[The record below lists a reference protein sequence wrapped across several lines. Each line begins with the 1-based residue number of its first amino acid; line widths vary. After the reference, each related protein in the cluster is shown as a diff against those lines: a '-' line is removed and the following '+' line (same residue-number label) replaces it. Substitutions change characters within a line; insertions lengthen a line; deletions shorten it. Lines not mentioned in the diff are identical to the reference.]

1 MRYILLANEK
11 EITEFLVEEFGAVAK
26 PRGFLALTEL
36 PLIGIGKVDRKKL
49 AELHQEGTH

>member
-1 MRYILLANEK
+1 M
-11 EITEFLVEEFGAVAK
+11 TEFLVEEFGPEAK
-26 PRGFLALTEL
+26 PRGFLTLAEL